1 MNQGTTTSFSPLRRT
16 AHTRFVRCTAMTGRC
31 FVIAMAVT
39 LAARPASGQRL
50 ADLPP
55 AFIAQ
60 PILAPAKYG
69 ECPVLTRAGW
79 ALGGAMIGVM
89 GGMALIAMTA
99 WDEGPS
105 AAHRRETTLVLSGG
119 ALLGGA
125 YGWFV
130 LSERYSCD

>member
-1 MNQGTTTSFSPLRRT
+1 MIKEFPRS
-16 AHTRFVRCTAMTGRC
+16 CY
-31 FVIAMAVT
+31 VIAMAVT

-55 AFIAQ
+55 AFISQ
-60 PILAPAKYG
+60 PLLAPAKYG

-79 ALGGAMIGVM
+79 ALSGAMIGVM
-89 GGMALIAMTA
+89 GGMALVAMTA
-99 WDEGPS
+99 WDAGPS
-105 AAHRRETTLVLSGG
+105 AAHRRAVTLVLSGG